1 MPEMQPRELLTE
13 VFTYSLVIRACER
26 GQHLRGAMRLLRGTE
41 PQGLLPNVI
50 VYSVA
55 IYA

>member
-13 VFTYSLVIRACER
+13 VFAYSLVIRACER